1 MARRNFMKLNFVQ
14 KERGC
19 YSRFNHVEKYGTSET
34 DIIIHRETDKDQQR
48 RTFMK
53 RIRICFVAG
62 LLLASVLGLGTSAP
76 AAPVKLEVL
85 SPVGAADIKLV
96 EFAPRVSSLEGKKI
110 GLIWNHK
117 PGGQYLLDELE
128 KQIAAKYKGVTFV
141 RMESEQGM
149 SAEEMTAVLKAAP
162 RVDVVIHSV
171 GD

>member
-1 MARRNFMKLNFVQ
+1 MKTL
-14 KERGC
+14 
-19 YSRFNHVEKYGTSET
+19 
-34 DIIIHRETDKDQQR
+34 
-48 RTFMK
+48 
-53 RIRICFVAG
+53 RIWLIAI
-62 LLLASVLGLGTSAP
+62 LLSVSVLGLGASSP

-85 SPVGAADIKLV
+85 NPVGVADIKLV
-96 EFAPRVSSLEGKKI
+96 EFAPRVSSLEGRKI

-128 KQIAAKYKGVTFV
+128 KQIAANYKGVTFV

-149 SAEEMTAVLKAAP
+149 SAEEMIAVLKAAP